1 MLVTFGIYEMLHYME
16 WIKSLSE
23 NVQRFNI
30 SVCVCV
36 CTCAHVRMHVCSVM
50 SNSLWLYGLSA
61 RLLRCLALLSMEFSR
76 QECWS
81 GLPFLMTGNLPD
93 LGIEP

>member
-1 MLVTFGIYEMLHYME
+1 MLHYME

-36 CTCAHVRMHVCSVM
+36 CTCAHVHMHVCSVM
-50 SNSLWLYGLSA
+50 SNSLWFYRLSA
-61 RLLRCLALLSMEFSR
+61 RLLRCLASLSMEFSR

-93 LGIEP
+93 PGIEP